1 MQGGDIPIS
10 ILTGHQEY
18 PEHHHNQVGG
28 FVSLFSGGLNGDCLR
43 KFYFIALPEYFSRF
57 PNIAKDYH
65 NGTLTS
71 ASESIHLK
79 IMCAFALLL
88 WFLVSVKVFIWI
100 LKVSLQIVV
109 ALGTGS
115 TESVSHEDLVTVMST
130 VILDGGSWLWVR
142 FSQMVTHSL
151 VLVCSSRSEA

>member
-1 MQGGDIPIS
+1 MPRGKSLQLIYLLRFLVSINLSSSSEELALCGPLNRMMCIRTGTCSWIPMYLLNLWVFLNLLHVGGDIPIS

-88 WFLVSVKVFIWI
+88 
-100 LKVSLQIVV
+100 
-109 ALGTGS
+109 
-115 TESVSHEDLVTVMST
+115 
-130 VILDGGSWLWVR
+130 
-142 FSQMVTHSL
+142 
-151 VLVCSSRSEA
+151 